1 VKLLIDKSRS
11 HLEGKGI
18 QLEIKVDSSGPNNI
32 ESTALNLNS
41 SSAHLQLNWKP
52 LWDQE
57 KSIIKSID
65 WWCNLI
71 LKKESARLLTMNDI
85 KEYLGEE

>member
-1 VKLLIDKSRS
+1 
-11 HLEGKGI
+11 
-18 QLEIKVDSSGPNNI
+18 
-32 ESTALNLNS
+32 
-41 SSAHLQLNWKP
+41 LNWKP

-71 LKKESARLLTMNDI
+71 LKKESARLLTLNDI